1 MLKYRII
8 SGFLMA
14 GALLA
19 ALRFLPSEG
28 AVAVLA
34 VFCALGLWEFS
45 ALLKAGGIP
54 HFRWTGIL
62 GGVTLIVSTWWFH
75 DPARGGLDPDVEAMV
90 LFGIAAFVFIRQM
103 FQPAIDQALASMA
116 ATLLGMIYVA
126 WLFNF
131 LNKLLLVFGLV
142 EGRLLILYLVMVVKL
157 TDVGAF
163 FTGCRLGGPKFF
175 PRISPAK
182 TWSGVIGG
190 LVTGVVFS
198 LVGWYFIHPHMPELR
213 FQWHDALILGVL
225 LSAAG
230 VAGDLIESMVKRAS
244 GVKDSGTIIKG
255 MGGFLD
261 VVDSLMFTAPI
272 LYIYLRLF
280 VETAAR

>member
-1 MLKYRII
+1 
-8 SGFLMA
+8 MA

-19 ALRFLPSEG
+19 ALYFLPPAG
-28 AVAVLA
+28 AILVLA
-34 VFCALGLWEFS
+34 LFCALGLWEFS
-45 ALLKAGGIP
+45 ALLSAGGIP
-54 HFRWTGIL
+54 HFRWTGIF
-62 GGVTLIVSTWWFH
+62 GGVVLVVSTWWFH
-75 DPARGGLDPDVEAMV
+75 NPSENGCGLNPDVEAIV
-90 LFGIAAFVFIRQM
+90 LFLIAAVVFIRQM
-103 FQPAIDQALASMA
+103 FQPAIDQALTSMA

-131 LNKLLLVFGLV
+131 LNKLLLVFGFT
-142 EGRLLILYLVMVVKL
+142 EGRLLIFYLALVVKM

-163 FTGCRLGGPKFF
+163 FIGCRLGGKKFF

-182 TWSGVIGG
+182 TWSGVAGG

-198 LVGWYFIHPHMPELR
+198 VLGWRLIYPMMPNLA
-213 FQWHDALILGVL
+213 FGLHDALILGVL
-225 LSAAG
+225 LSCAG

-272 LYIYLRLF
+272 LYIYMRLF
-280 VETAAR
+280 VETAGL